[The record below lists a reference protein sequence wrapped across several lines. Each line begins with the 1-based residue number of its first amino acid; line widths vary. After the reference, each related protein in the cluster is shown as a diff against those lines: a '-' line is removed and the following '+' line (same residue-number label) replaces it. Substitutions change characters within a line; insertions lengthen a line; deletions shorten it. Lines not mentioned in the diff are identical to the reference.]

1 MRQEPRTPEPAL
13 VCWSVFGN
21 QRIDSN
27 TGGMVPFT
35 NTDCPGGTIISS
47 PLASWDPNRPAMTAR
62 LYLQCAFEK
71 HAARE
76 LFWPAHRR
84 KPESRWLE
92 HGFGSMGARNRRQ
105 RWHTDNTRTGDFNNR
120 KQINVKIDHNFNNS
134 HKLSVSYTLERN
146 TADAG
151 TSNWPNGYGGTI
163 DRNPHVLSTNFTSTL
178 SPNLVNE
185 ARVGMR
191 FNDTQG
197 RLAWEVHSDEL
208 HDVLSPITGGP
219 DRDSHGQPAPPILHC
234 SMRALPARLIAIP
247 VRIHSIAMPDRTTA
261 TGASFTPT
269 ATR

>member
-1 MRQEPRTPEPAL
+1 M
-13 VCWSVFGN
+13 CWSVFGN

-35 NTDCPGGTIISS
+35 AADCPGGTIISS
-47 PLASWDPNRPAMTAR
+47 PSSSWDPNRPAIDGTGYIYNALLKNMPHANYFGRPGNGLTPDGLNTA
-62 LYLQCAFEK
+62 
-71 HAARE
+71 
-76 LFWPAHRR
+76 
-84 KPESRWLE
+84 SVRWLR
-92 HGFGSMGARNRRQ
+92 GTGGNAGVQ
-105 RWHTDNTRTGDFNNR
+105 TTQGTGDFNDR

-151 TSNWPNGYGGTI
+151 SSNWPNGYGGTI

-178 SPNLVNE
+178 GPNLVNE

-208 HDVLSPITGGP
+208 HDVLSPITGGADP
-219 DRDSHGQPAPPILHC
+219 GFTR
-234 SMRALPARLIAIP
+234 
-247 VRIHSIAMPDRTTA
+247 A
-261 TGASFTPT
+261 TGTVYPALFYAGVPGPSVL
-269 ATR
+269 